1 MLVTVLEVLPG
12 DVGAVRCQTAEGFL
26 TARWRGDVAP
36 TLHVAEQVELD
47 TVGRLTWGPGLDVLN
62 PDGVSEHGEMLIGV
76 VEDIEGDVV
85 TARVGEGLVLLDVEG
100 DPPLGAL
107 GKAIRITP
115 AAFEIW
121 PIGL

>member
-1 MLVTVLEVLPG
+1 MLVTVLEVLPRDG
-12 DVGAVRCQTAEGFL
+12 GAVRCRTSEGFL
-26 TARWRGDVAP
+26 TARWRGHAAPALDVAV
-36 TLHVAEQVELD
+36 HVELD
-47 TVGRLTWGPGLDVLN
+47 TVGRLMWSSGLAVIN

-76 VEDIEGDVV
+76 VEDIEGNVV
-85 TARVGEGLVLLDVEG
+85 TARVGEGLVLLEVEG

-121 PIGL
+121 PTGL

>member
-1 MLVTVLEVLPG
+1 MFVTVIEVLPG
-12 DVGAVRCQTAEGFL
+12 DVNAVRCQTSEGLL
-26 TARWRGDVAP
+26 TARWRGDAP
-36 TLHVAEQVELD
+36 PALNVAEHVELD
-47 TVGRLTWGPGLDVLN
+47 TVGRLTWGSGLAVIN
-62 PDGVSEHGEMLIGV
+62 PDGVSEYGEMLTGV

-121 PIGL
+121 PTGL

>member
-12 DVGAVRCQTAEGFL
+12 DVGAVRCQMSDGFL
-26 TARWRGDVAP
+26 TARWRGDAAP
-36 TLHVAEQVELD
+36 TVRVAEHVELD
-47 TVGRLTWGPGLDVLN
+47 TVGRLTWGPGLAVVN
-62 PDGVSEHGEMLIGV
+62 PEGVSEHGEMLIGV

-115 AAFEIW
+115 AAFEVW
-121 PIGL
+121 PTGL